1 VANAEAAVK
10 GEIAGAGSDAVV
22 YITDVVRHGTARLL

>member
-1 VANAEAAVK
+1 VANAEAAVG

-22 YITDVVRHGTARLL
+22 YITDVVRHGTARLP